1 VDEFELYLD
10 DLKPAVRKRLLKFL
24 GLKSAEEG
32 NLDVFP
38 LVVIPKPEPASNIEF
53 ICSECAE
60 KRYRNKGKFT
70 KEMLKNATH
79 VKKLFGRE
87 HMWVKVKEVKDDYVV
102 GTVDNIPV
110 FEDSPRYGEEVKVHF
125 NEVEDAILEERVKR
139 RL

>member
-10 DLKPAVRKRLLKFL
+10 DLKPAARKSLLKFL

-32 NLDVFP
+32 NLDVLP
-38 LVVIPKPEPASNIEF
+38 LAVIPKPEPAGNVEL

-60 KRYRNKGKFT
+60 KRYKNKGKFT
-70 KEMLKNATH
+70 KEELKDATH

-87 HMWVKVKEVKDDYVV
+87 HMWVKVKEVRGDCVV

-110 FEDSPRYGEEVKVHF
+110 FENSPRYGEEVKVHF
-125 NEVEDAILEERVKR
+125 NEVEDALFKERVKR